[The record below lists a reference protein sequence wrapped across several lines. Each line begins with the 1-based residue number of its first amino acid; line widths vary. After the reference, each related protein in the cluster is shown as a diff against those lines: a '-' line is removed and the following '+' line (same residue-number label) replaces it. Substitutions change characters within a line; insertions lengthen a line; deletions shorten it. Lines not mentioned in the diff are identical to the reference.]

1 VRPTTTA
8 TAKPVPTGVGIIAAE
23 LENYPQAQQHYQTA
37 LEIYME
43 FGDDRNRDFVIKDL
57 ARLYQTTQDDRLLAT
72 VAQGLGATP
81 AEVQQRFAAAR
92 A

>member
-1 VRPTTTA
+1 
-8 TAKPVPTGVGIIAAE
+8 
-23 LENYPQAQQHYQTA
+23 
-37 LEIYME
+37 ME

-57 ARLYQTTQDDRLLAT
+57 ARLYQTTQDDRRLAT

-81 AEVQQRFAAAR
+81 AEVQQRLAAAS